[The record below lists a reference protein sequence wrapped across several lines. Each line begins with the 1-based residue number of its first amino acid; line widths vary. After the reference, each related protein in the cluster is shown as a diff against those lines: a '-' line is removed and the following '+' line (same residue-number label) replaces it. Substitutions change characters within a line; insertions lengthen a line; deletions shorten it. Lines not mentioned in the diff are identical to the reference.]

1 MNDLKFAFRQLLKNP
16 GFTAVAVLTLALG
29 LALNASLF
37 SIVKALLLRPRHSSD
52 RSVLGRQPRDKASA
66 ICRLMARVSFGFA
79 CFHGALETPSY
90 DLWFQRLL
98 FAGVVVLAPEP
109 LPCWNILIL
118 AFIHLNFR
126 VEVRTT

>member
-1 MNDLKFAFRQLLKNP
+1 MQTSLPDFRFAVRQLVKHP
-16 GFTAVAVLTLALG
+16 GFTAVSVLTLALG

-79 CFHGALETPSY
+79 FFPWSTRDAVLRSLVPSVSC
-90 DLWFQRLL
+90 LPVSLSWHQNPFP
-98 FAGVVVLAPEP
+98 AG
-109 LPCWNILIL
+109 
-118 AFIHLNFR
+118 
-126 VEVRTT
+126 TS